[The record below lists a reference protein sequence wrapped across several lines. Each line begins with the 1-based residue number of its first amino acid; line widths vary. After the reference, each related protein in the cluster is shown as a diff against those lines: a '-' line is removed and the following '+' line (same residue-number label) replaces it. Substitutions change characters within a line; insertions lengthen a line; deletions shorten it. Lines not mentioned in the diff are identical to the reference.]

1 MKELKKNVVP
11 RLFTFTG
18 TDKATRRRL
27 LVTIEAESAEAAR
40 LALSS
45 FYADLEP
52 AEQAAPNA
60 PGRQ

>member
-11 RLFTFTG
+11 RPFTFTG
-18 TDKATRRRL
+18 TDRATRRRL

-45 FYADLEP
+45 IYDDLAPADD
-52 AEQAAPNA
+52 A
-60 PGRQ
+60 PGQQ